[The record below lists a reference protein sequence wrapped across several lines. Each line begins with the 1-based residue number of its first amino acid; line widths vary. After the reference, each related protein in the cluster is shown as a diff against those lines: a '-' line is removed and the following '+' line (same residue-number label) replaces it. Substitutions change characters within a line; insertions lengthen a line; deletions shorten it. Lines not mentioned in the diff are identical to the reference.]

1 MSGRG
6 TCLSVR
12 HAAEKGVFGKK
23 GIVSVNWVYV
33 RNISFQIISQLR
45 VDLGISFYKLGFFKK
60 LFFFKNFWFPQMKR
74 PRHSPTDPYQI

>member
-23 GIVSVNWVYV
+23 KGIVSVNWIYV
-33 RNISFQIISQLR
+33 KNISFQIISQLR
-45 VDLGISFYKLGFFKK
+45 VDIRNSFYKLDFLK
-60 LFFFKNFWFPQMKR
+60 KNFWFPQMKR

>member
-1 MSGRG
+1 MLQKKV
-6 TCLSVR
+6 CL
-12 HAAEKGVFGKK
+12 EKK

-45 VDLGISFYKLGFFKK
+45 VDLRNSFYKLGFLKK
-60 LFFFKNFWFPQMKR
+60 LFFFLNFWFPQMKR